1 MKNLDIRFKKTSLEI
16 NRNLRLVT
24 METFT
29 GSLLL
34 DPAPVPVSLTGVC
47 LCYTIKSHPSTVETA
62 NMLSFSYIPILA
74 AREQ

>member
-1 MKNLDIRFKKTSLEI
+1 
-16 NRNLRLVT
+16 

-47 LCYTIKSHPSTVETA
+47 LCYTIKIHPSTVETA
-62 NMLSFSYIPILA
+62 NMLSFDYIPILA

>member
-1 MKNLDIRFKKTSLEI
+1 MKNLDIRFKTSLEI
-16 NRNLRLVT
+16 NRNSILVT

-34 DPAPVPVSLTGVC
+34 DAAPVPLSLTGVC
-47 LCYTIKSHPSTVETA
+47 LCFTIKIHPSTVETA
-62 NMLSFSYIPILA
+62 NMLSFGYIPILA